1 MNYGLR
7 TFLYLCSKF
16 NVFMKKLAPFIGIIL
31 IIIGTMI
38 LITTRFSTLASH
50 NSLLIVGLLCIM
62 AGIVMHIKSI
72 KQDSK
77 F

>member
-31 IIIGTMI
+31 IIIGT
-38 LITTRFSTLASH
+38 LVLVGTHFCNLDSH
-50 NSLLIVGLLCIM
+50 NWLLLSGLLLIVAGCLL
-62 AGIVMHIKSI
+62 HIRLI
-72 KQDSK
+72 KRQEK
-77 F
+77 Y